1 MRFESLRTGRLL
13 LRPVRASDAVAL
25 ASRRSDPA
33 VAEFQNW
40 LPPYP
45 LDHAEELIAVTAAM
59 DGPANDE
66 WWMLTV
72 ADADDTEVFGDL
84 VVHLTWEGRCA
95 EIGYTLAQAA
105 WGHGYAVEAV
115 DVLVDW
121 LWSHAE
127 LTRLHAM
134 MHPDN
139 VASAQVLERTGFDF
153 EGRTALSFWV
163 GDDNS
168 DDGLYGMTRSD
179 WQAWRSRRRTPPDD
193 VQLVEITSENWRP
206 VYALRTHKSQER
218 FVGPM
223 ANSFANALFPSA
235 ENGRV
240 QVPWMRAIVA
250 DDEPV
255 GFVMMTEIT
264 EAHPEPH
271 LWRLLIDRKHQRRGV
286 GGRALDL
293 AINAAA
299 AMGGTSLMVSWV
311 PGRGSP
317 EPMYLGRGFVPT
329 GEIDDGEVVAR
340 LHLSGS

>member
-1 MRFESLRTGRLL
+1 MHFESLRTERLL
-13 LRPVRASDAVAL
+13 LRPVRPADAVAL

-40 LPPYP
+40 SPPYP
-45 LDHAEELIAVTAAM
+45 LDRAEESIARTAAM

-72 ADADDTEVFGDL
+72 ADADDTEVYGDL

-95 EIGYTLAQAA
+95 EIGYTLARAA
-105 WGHGYAVEAV
+105 WGQGYAVEAV
-115 DVLVDW
+115 DALVDW

-127 LTRLHAM
+127 LTRVHAM

-179 WQAWRSRRRTPPDD
+179 WQAWRSRRRSPPDD
-193 VQLVEITSENWRP
+193 VQLVEITSENWRS

-223 ANSFANALFPSA
+223 GNSFANALFPSDDDGA
-235 ENGRV
+235 V
-240 QVPWMRAIVA
+240 VVPWMRSIEA
-250 DDEPV
+250 DGEPV
-255 GFVMMTEIT
+255 GFVMMTEMT
-264 EAHPEPH
+264 ATDPEPL
-271 LWRLLIDRKHQRRGV
+271 LWRFLVDRRHQRRGI
-286 GGRALDL
+286 GSRALDQVIDR
-293 AINAAA
+293 AKE
-299 AMGGTSLMVSWV
+299 MGAPALVVSWV

-317 EPMYLGRGFVPT
+317 EPMYLDRGFVPT
-329 GEIDDGEVVAR
+329 GKVDHGEIVAR
-340 LHLSGS
+340 LVL